1 MAIESNLDLVEVAE
15 KARPPVCRI
24 IDFGKYQYQQE
35 KKARQQKMKKT
46 EVKGA
51 RISLAIAKND
61 LEMKA
66 RRSEKFLNQGHKI
79 KVEII
84 LRGRE
89 KAHSGLARQRMEEFR
104 QTIQVPTTIEQG
116 PTKYPRGLSMILVKS
131 SEQQAE
137 KQKPHTS

>member
-1 MAIESNLDLVEVAE
+1 MEVAE

-46 EVKGA
+46 EVKGI

-89 KAHSGLARQRMEEFR
+89 KAHSGLARQKMEKFR

-116 PTKYPRGLSMILVKS
+116 PTKYPRGLSMILIKS
-131 SEQQAE
+131 SEQQTE
-137 KQKPHTS
+137 KQKPHAS